1 MDQRF
6 QGDAGSFAVRFSTC
20 QIQAHYLHGG
30 LVMKLRASSGLLAL
44 IVGISGF
51 SPSSVTANEHLR
63 RYLIRYESSD
73 RQIVT
78 RFIQDN
84 RIRVIHRM
92 KRHPWLSVR
101 MTKSQAH
108 ALTAQPGIITID
120 EEVRRYPMLIREAPF
135 THAPEQE
142 KSQKIP
148 GSGQIVPA
156 ALIQTQVTDL
166 VRPSEISKSI
176 CIIDSGYDLNH
187 EDLPQALVHGSFDSG
202 SGNWYDDETHHGT
215 HVAGIILALDNQKG
229 ALGVLPDDNV
239 QIHIVKVFGEPEID
253 ENGEEVVNNWI
264 YSGDLIQALEECQIM
279 GANIVNMSLGGDESD
294 HAEREAFAQAYESG
308 MLLIAAAGN
317 DGPEAPLSYPA
328 SYTSVVSVT
337 AVDDNNQ
344 RAVFS
349 QKNGYIELAAPG
361 VGILSSIP
369 MGTGQTA
376 FISTELDQNPLE
388 AQAMAGSP
396 YAQVKA
402 ALFDCES
409 GFELCQGAQN
419 KLCLITR
426 GENTFAEKALNCQD
440 ANGTGA
446 IIINNVEGILLG
458 TLGEAEIDIPV
469 VGVTLEQGEQLR
481 NLPDEIMAELNISA
495 TNYER
500 LSGTSMATPYVSGIA
515 ALVWSYHPQCGARDV
530 RRALKHSARDLGA
543 WRRDQIYGYGLVQ
556 ALAAKIRLDYMGCDR
571 LQLPLIPL

>member
-1 MDQRF
+1 
-6 QGDAGSFAVRFSTC
+6 
-20 QIQAHYLHGG
+20 
-30 LVMKLRASSGLLAL
+30 
-44 IVGISGF
+44 
-51 SPSSVTANEHLR
+51 
-63 RYLIRYESSD
+63 
-73 RQIVT
+73 
-78 RFIQDN
+78 
-84 RIRVIHRM
+84 
-92 KRHPWLSVR
+92 
-101 MTKSQAH
+101 
-108 ALTAQPGIITID
+108 
-120 EEVRRYPMLIREAPF
+120 
-135 THAPEQE
+135 
-142 KSQKIP
+142 
-148 GSGQIVPA
+148 
-156 ALIQTQVTDL
+156 
-166 VRPSEISKSI
+166 
-176 CIIDSGYDLNH
+176 
-187 EDLPQALVHGSFDSG
+187 
-202 SGNWYDDETHHGT
+202 
-215 HVAGIILALDNQKG
+215 
-229 ALGVLPDDNV
+229 
-239 QIHIVKVFGEPEID
+239 
-253 ENGEEVVNNWI
+253 
-264 YSGDLIQALEECQIM
+264 
-279 GANIVNMSLGGDESD
+279 MSLGGDELD

-317 DGPEAPLSYPA
+317 DGPEGTPSYPA

-344 RAVFS
+344 RADFS

-458 TLGEAEIDIPV
+458 TFGETEIDIPV

-481 NLPDEIMAELNISA
+481 NLPDEAVISLGVIS

-500 LSGTSMATPYVSGIA
+500 QGGTSMATPFVSGIA
-515 ALVWSYHPQCGARDV
+515 ALVWSYHPQCDARDI
-530 RRALKHSARDLGA
+530 RRVLKLTALDLGD
-543 WRRDQIYGYGLVQ
+543 WRKDPIFGYGLVQ
-556 ALAAKIRLDYMGCDR
+556 ALKAKSRLDLRGCGT
-571 LQLPLIPL
+571 LPFQQVHDISNVIE